1 MKLVSEK
8 EEINIW
14 VEFFL
19 KNFRRNKTQMMKE
32 LKRNKVADSKA
43 VSWRR
48 IISLSSGDKWIK
60 REQYT

>member
-8 EEINIW
+8 EEINKW

-32 LKRNKVADSKA
+32 LKRNKVADSNAGIMEKNY
-43 VSWRR
+43 
-48 IISLSSGDKWIK
+48 IIVKW
-60 REQYT
+60 